1 MFLSAILSV
10 LGLGL
15 LCWAL
20 FTLAVYALP
29 FFVAA
34 SAGLYLYEAE
44 AGLLAAVAAAFFAGA
59 ATLLAGQIAFATIR
73 SVPIRLA
80 IGALYALPAGVA
92 GFHAIKGPVGVRRR
106 GRELDPRLRRHRR
119 SRRRR
124 HGLGAGG
131 GARRTGRWRR
141 SVRHPPSSP
150 VAPPATAEPQ
160 VQPSPSRR
168 RRGWRRSKHGRSGS
182 RMSAR
187 RG

>member
-44 AGLLAAVAAAFFAGA
+44 AGLLAAVTAAFFAGA
-59 ATLLAGQIAFATIR
+59 ATLIAGQIAFATIR

-92 GFHAIKGPVGVRRR
+92 GFHAIKGLSEFGGADESWTLVFAGIGALVVGGTAWARVAALA
-106 GRELDPRLRRHRR
+106 GPDEET
-119 SRRRR
+119 
-124 HGLGAGG
+124 LGASP
-131 GARRTGRWRR
+131 AFVAGR
-141 SVRHPPSSP
+141 
-150 VAPPATAEPQ
+150 PA
-160 VQPSPSRR
+160 SD
-168 RRGWRRSKHGRSGS
+168 G
-182 RMSAR
+182 
-187 RG
+187 

>member
-1 MFLSAILSV
+1 MFLSAVLSI

-29 FFVAA
+29 FFVAV

-44 AGLLAAVAAAFFAGA
+44 AGLLIAVTSGFIAGA

-92 GFHAIKGPVGVRRR
+92 GFHAIKGLS
-106 GRELDPRLRRHRR
+106 EL
-119 SRRRR
+119 
-124 HGLGAGG
+124 GGAGDTSTLVFASIGALVVG
-131 GARRTGRWRR
+131 GTAWARVATLAG
-141 SVRHPPSSP
+141 PDEGTLLPTSP
-150 VAPPATAEPQ
+150 AFAGPPA
-160 VQPSPSRR
+160 SD
-168 RRGWRRSKHGRSGS
+168 G
-182 RMSAR
+182 
-187 RG
+187 